1 MSCLS
6 TRDVLLLFNKVLSS
20 VYFQQSMLRRHS
32 YIVNLSLRSLLVD
45 YWYQEYTY
53 PSIQSVG
60 HAGR

>member
-20 VYFQQSMLRRHS
+20 VNFQHSMLQRHS
-32 YIVNLSLRSLLVD
+32 YIVNLSVRSFLVD

-53 PSIQSVG
+53 PSILHS
-60 HAGR
+60 

>member
-32 YIVNLSLRSLLVD
+32 YIVNLSVRSFLVD

-53 PSIQSVG
+53 PSILHS
-60 HAGR
+60 